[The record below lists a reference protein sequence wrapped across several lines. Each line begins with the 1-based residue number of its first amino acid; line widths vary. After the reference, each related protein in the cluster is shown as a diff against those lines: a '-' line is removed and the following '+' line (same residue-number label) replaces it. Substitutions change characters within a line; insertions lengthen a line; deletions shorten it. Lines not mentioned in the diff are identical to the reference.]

1 MKQFF
6 ALLILGALLIPVVQ
20 PSLAIAEEPARAAP
34 QAPKAPS
41 SPSTKVEPPKAPAIA
56 PVAAPTPAAAASNPT
71 VSPSPSGDPGR
82 NVVVQYA
89 CSPPKDGGGWTA
101 KDLAPLLTGL
111 AGLAGAFVAAI
122 AIIFNS
128 RTSRATNVQKANEA
142 ELESLQEKLDSFYG
156 PYQQLSNTN
165 QLIATDLKARH
176 AAGAEMRILLL
187 LVDPKWEDQFT
198 PGEVTLVKEILSIDE
213 KLLGLIQDRSGLV
226 SEQVQ
231 PYLWRAASH
240 FRIMLLAA
248 GHKLDDDRDRYAH
261 YVYPRQLDEI
271 IELEIK
277 RIRDRIAL
285 IRAEPLVL
293 HPPAQELTIPE
304 RLALPDWPGRR
315 VGAEETT

>member
-6 ALLILGALLIPVVQ
+6 ALFILGTLLIPVAQ
-20 PSLAIAEEPARAAP
+20 PTSIALAEEPARAAP
-34 QAPKAPS
+34 QAPKAPP
-41 SPSTKVEPPKAPAIA
+41 SPATKVEPPKAPAIA
-56 PVAAPTPAAAASNPT
+56 TVAAPTPAATNLTAP
-71 VSPSPSGDPGR
+71 PSPSGDPSR
-82 NVVVQYA
+82 NDAVQCA
-89 CSPPKDGGGWTA
+89 CSSPKDGGGWIA

-142 ELESLQEKLDSFYG
+142 ELEALQGKLDGFYG

-176 AAGAEMRILLL
+176 SAGAEMRILLL

-198 PGEVTLVKEILSIDE
+198 PGEATLVKEILSIDE
-213 KLLGLIQDRSGLV
+213 KLLGLIQDKSGLL
-226 SEQVQ
+226 SEQLQ

-248 GHKLDDDRDRYAH
+248 GHKLDNDRDRYAH
-261 YVYPRQLDEI
+261 YVYPRQLDTI

-293 HPPAQELTIPE
+293 HEPAPALTIPE
-304 RLALPDWPGRR
+304 DLVLPDWPVSAARG
-315 VGAEETT
+315 GGI